1 MAAVIIQKKG
11 LEELGKKLM
20 LEIYKHVHDEY
31 MLTYEEVKKE
41 KDYYEKNLV
50 DKFLNFHKHK
60 EEKYKDLYFGNKTY
74 EEIVKMTHKDLLEK
88 IEDEIKNKTLNVEI
102 IYRVL
107 DGLELDSELDEDLWY
122 MKKAF
127 IHIFKVYHYDY
138 IYLDQKKNKLSKVID
153 EDLIKSSFNI
163 MKNAFSN
170 MFEVFN

>member
-1 MAAVIIQKKG
+1 MAAVIIQKKD

-20 LEIYKHVHDEY
+20 LEIYYHVHNEY

-50 DKFLNFHKHK
+50 DEFLKFHEQK
-60 EEKYKDLYFGNKTY
+60 EKIFKNLYFGNKRY
-74 EEIVKMTHKDLLEK
+74 EEIVKMSHKDLLEK

-107 DGLELDSELDEDLWY
+107 DDLKLDNELNEDLWY

-127 IHIFKVYHYDY
+127 INLYNVYHYDY
-138 IYLDQKKNKLSKVID
+138 YYLEQKKNK
-153 EDLIKSSFNI
+153 
-163 MKNAFSN
+163 
-170 MFEVFN
+170 

>member
-1 MAAVIIQKKG
+1 MAAVVILKTD

-31 MLTYEEVKKE
+31 MLNFEKVKKE

-50 DKFLNFHKHK
+50 DKFLNFHEDK
-60 EEKYKDLYFGNKTY
+60 EKDYKDLYFGDKRY
-74 EEIVKMTHKDLLEK
+74 EEIVKMQHKDLLEK

-107 DGLELDSELDEDLWY
+107 DGLKLDHDLNEDLYY
-122 MKKAF
+122 MKRAF
-127 IHIFKVYHYDY
+127 INLYNAYHYNY
-138 IYLDQKKNKLSKVID
+138 YYLEQKNKISKVIN
-153 EDLIKSSFNI
+153 EDIMKSSFNI

-170 MFEVFN
+170 MFEIFD